1 MFRRS
6 NPKPCTTLHMLIITV
21 ANRSPSSVP
30 MPHVPVTKKRK
41 AENAAAVGS
50 GAKRAAVRV
59 YLLDVGGAVQIEA
72 REDNTLFELMDAIC
86 TAWLDK
92 SKRPGDGGVYDHL
105 WQFRFKGREYEGPQP
120 TVDCKNAETEGKSTA
135 LSELRLTPGE
145 SVLQVIYDW
154 GYSTNFD
161 IRVVSCSTVAA
172 DVTSAFPRE
181 APQRPVDDGPF
192 LTASEIAAS
201 VAHRALLQS
210 TPETEFSRNQE
221 RVIKAQSRPWSDG
234 EQMALTLIAMSGMK
248 FAAAWKALL
257 QHTLLFRAKTNA
269 SQRFYRLRRDAR
281 QGMPFLVGPTP
292 PKQAL
297 ARAKRLLRNVRLV
310 CLAARPRVARFQ
322 NMDEYKADLW
332 RRMQN
337 GEYP

>member
-1 MFRRS
+1 
-6 NPKPCTTLHMLIITV
+6 MLLITV
-21 ANRSPSSVP
+21 ANRSPSRERITASP
-30 MPHVPVTKKRK
+30 SSTPHVPVTKKRK
-41 AENAAAVGS
+41 AENVAAAGS

-72 REDNTLFELMDAIC
+72 REDNTLFELMDALC

-92 SKRPGDGGVYDHL
+92 SQRPGDGGVYDHL
-105 WQFRFKGREYEGPQP
+105 WQFSFNRREYEGPQP

-145 SVLQVIYDW
+145 SVLRVIYDW

-172 DVTSAFPRE
+172 DVARDFPRE
-181 APQRPVDDGPF
+181 APQRPVDGPF
-192 LTASEIAAS
+192 LTAGEIAAS
-201 VAHRALLQS
+201 VDHRALLES
-210 TPETEFSRNQE
+210 TPETEFSTNQE

-234 EQMALTLIAMSGMK
+234 EQMALTLLSMSGMK
-248 FAAAWKALL
+248 FAAAWRALL

-281 QGMPFLVGPTP
+281 QGMPFLVGATP
-292 PKQAL
+292 PEQAL

-332 RRMQN
+332 RRMRN